1 MFNISKRVPLGVAAL
16 AVVSLLGLKDTGI
29 FISDHVQ
36 TTYSGNQVYFE
47 AGEKAEI
54 IETSVRGYVVTK
66 GAAKV
71 TIPMSKI
78 AVTEVTTS
86 TYKVIQSVAIK
97 NDENQILRNLF
108 LGEIVTL
115 NSKKDGI
122 FNVTTADGIT
132 GNVAVE
138 ALEFNSSIVKSMNKE
153 EAIVK
158 AKTFGENE
166 IKMTVNKSRASV
178 ANVSAV
184 VSYSAEAVSST
195 AQAVVYSASNKL
207 GAPYIYGSTG
217 STGYDCS
224 GLVYAVYKNEFG
236 VNLPRTSMEQS
247 KYGKQVSR
255 NELQPGDLVFFNT
268 RGSGVSH
275 VGIYKGNGYFIHA
288 STSQGKVIT
297 SNLSEDYYNERYVNA
312 TRVL

>member
-1 MFNISKRVPLGVAAL
+1 M
-16 AVVSLLGLKDTGI
+16 
-29 FISDHVQ
+29 
-36 TTYSGNQVYFE
+36 
-47 AGEKAEI
+47 
-54 IETSVRGYVVTK
+54 
-66 GAAKV
+66 
-71 TIPMSKI
+71 
-78 AVTEVTTS
+78 
-86 TYKVIQSVAIK
+86 
-97 NDENQILRNLF
+97 
-108 LGEIVTL
+108 
-115 NSKKDGI
+115 
-122 FNVTTADGIT
+122 
-132 GNVAVE
+132 E

-224 GLVYAVYKNEFG
+224 GLVYAVYKNELG

-275 VGIYKGNGYFIHA
+275 VGIYKEMDILFMLQLVKG
-288 STSQGKVIT
+288 
-297 SNLSEDYYNERYVNA
+297 R
-312 TRVL
+312 